1 VLLECKIAQGR
12 AKKKK
17 LSICEKIRLTRK
29 GHIVHLEREIAQGRA
44 KKKNCLFVK
53 RYVLQNKVI
62 FCIYNAKLCTVGPN
76 QKKVVNL

>member
-1 VLLECKIAQGR
+1 
-12 AKKKK
+12 
-17 LSICEKIRLTRK
+17 
-29 GHIVHLEREIAQGRA
+29 VHLEREIAQGRA

-53 RYVLQNKVI
+53 RHVLQNKVI